1 MLELLSSI
9 SFDYQ
14 THLLT
19 FRLLNQTHQFH
30 ADILSDMIGSPKAR
44 RDIYTAKGR
53 KNVVFEQDCA
63 NFWRNISCE
72 YEYQSGTAKA
82 SSIIHPVLKVAHRI
96 IASLLFPQ
104 EEISKANK
112 KELEVLWCMI
122 NKPAEVPHFG
132 CWVIQKM
139 LRSAT
144 SNGGQLHCGGMVSII
159 AEHLGLHLPNNPTN
173 IIMGRTRLSIDVMET
188 MHLFHRLPT
197 GDIHWTVDGKEYIRI
212 DNRNK
217 KILNLANDIPST
229 NWKLRSNLGV
239 TVDHSPPSSPPP
251 APTAGASSSSRPIP
265 FSEHNLYM
273 GEFARLNHRYT
284 SLQQEVGDI
293 YTGVAEITSDFQDYR
308 NLQEENWA
316 QQELRWAEQDQRWAT
331 QEQHNRNIHHLLSD
345 IHRVLV
351 LPTQSQQPSASQPQ
365 WPPYY
370 PTDYPSRFP
379 PYPPPVLNRT
389 ATLLSKHRG
398 RCYTLSLGRG
408 IHPCINPVACRLHV
422 DLYILH

>member
-1 MLELLSSI
+1 MGAQKFVDIQALKDLHIYKGVHKLFKNIGWEGLLNLHAVSYQTPMLELLSSI
-9 SFDYQ
+9 TFDYQ

-30 ADILSDMIGSPKAR
+30 ADILCDMIGAPKAR

-82 SSIIHPVLKVAHRI
+82 SSIVHPVLKVAHRI
-96 IASLLFPQ
+96 IASLLFHQ

-173 IIMGRTRLSIDVMET
+173 IIMGRT
-188 MHLFHRLPT
+188 H
-197 GDIHWTVDGKEYIRI
+197 GKEYLRI

-217 KILNLANDIPST
+217 KIPNLANDIPST
-229 NWKLRSNLGV
+229 NWKLKSNLGV

-293 YTGVAEITSDFQDYR
+293 YTGVAKITSDFQDYR
-308 NLQEENWA
+308 NLQ
-316 QQELRWAEQDQRWAT
+316 
-331 QEQHNRNIHHLLSD
+331 
-345 IHRVLV
+345 
-351 LPTQSQQPSASQPQ
+351 
-365 WPPYY
+365 
-370 PTDYPSRFP
+370 
-379 PYPPPVLNRT
+379 
-389 ATLLSKHRG
+389 
-398 RCYTLSLGRG
+398 
-408 IHPCINPVACRLHV
+408 
-422 DLYILH
+422 

>member
-1 MLELLSSI
+1 MSI
-9 SFDYQ
+9 NR
-14 THLLT
+14 H
-19 FRLLNQTHQFH
+19 R
-30 ADILSDMIGSPKAR
+30 
-44 RDIYTAKGR
+44 
-53 KNVVFEQDCA
+53 
-63 NFWRNISCE
+63 
-72 YEYQSGTAKA
+72 KA

-104 EEISKANK
+104 EEISKLK

-188 MHLFHRLPT
+188 MHLFHAFPLGIFIGQCYSRSLVLHPLLLLLLLL
-197 GDIHWTVDGKEYIRI
+197 V
-212 DNRNK
+212 
-217 KILNLANDIPST
+217 LLVPLA
-229 NWKLRSNLGV
+229 
-239 TVDHSPPSSPPP
+239 
-251 APTAGASSSSRPIP
+251 IP

-284 SLQQEVGDI
+284 SLQQEIGDI

-308 NLQEENWA
+308 NLQEEHWA

-331 QEQHNRNIHHLLSD
+331 QEAAQPQHS
-345 IHRVLV
+345 
-351 LPTQSQQPSASQPQ
+351 PSAE
-365 WPPYY
+365 
-370 PTDYPSRFP
+370 
-379 PYPPPVLNRT
+379 
-389 ATLLSKHRG
+389 
-398 RCYTLSLGRG
+398 
-408 IHPCINPVACRLHV
+408 
-422 DLYILH
+422 

>member
-1 MLELLSSI
+1 MGAQKFVDIQALKDLHIYKGVQKLFKNIGWEGLLNLHAVSFQTPMLELLSSI
-9 SFDYQ
+9 TFDYQ

-30 ADILSDMIGSPKAR
+30 ADILCDMIGAPKAR
-44 RDIYTAKGR
+44 RDIYTAK
-53 KNVVFEQDCA
+53 
-63 NFWRNISCE
+63 
-72 YEYQSGTAKA
+72 GTAKA

-159 AEHLGLHLPNNPTN
+159 VEHLGLHLPNNPTN

-197 GDIHWTVDGKEYIRI
+197 GDIHWTVDGKEYLRI
-212 DNRNK
+212 ESRNK

-251 APTAGASSSSRPIP
+251 APTAGASSSCRPIP

-273 GEFARLNHRYT
+273 GEFACLNHRYT

-308 NLQEENWA
+308 NLQEEHWA

-331 QEQHNRNIHHLLSD
+331 QVQHNRNIHHLLSD
-345 IHRVLV
+345 IHLSSCAPHTVAAAISIPTPMASILSYR
-351 LPTQSQQPSASQPQ
+351 LPFTVPSISSARSSIGRLRLS
-365 WPPYY
+365 
-370 PTDYPSRFP
+370 PSIEDD
-379 PYPPPVLNRT
+379 
-389 ATLLSKHRG
+389 A
-398 RCYTLSLGRG
+398 
-408 IHPCINPVACRLHV
+408 
-422 DLYILH
+422 IL